1 MTRIRGDNGKFVQK
15 SNEPRPV
22 RSIRATNSTWETL
35 GNIARQRCITRAD
48 LIEHFTLNHVLH
60 EDLEKENDRL
70 KGEIAALR
78 LQLDSEGKLSSPS
91 HSNSQHFEDTKLI
104 RVPVAIADR
113 LLEIAHK
120 LDSEDAI
127 HLETESLRDEG
138 ESLKHQVDSQSDAR
152 QLELIGDTSKH
163 YSLDDLIQKGKD
175 IISDESLVRSKDK
188 SSVRKYFGLLLE
200 VDRDSFK

>member
-1 MTRIRGDNGKFVQK
+1 MPRGGRRDGAGRK
-15 SNEPRPV
+15 
-22 RSIRATNSTWETL
+22 STWVS
-35 GNIARQRCITRAD
+35 GC
-48 LIEHFTLNHVLH
+48 
-60 EDLEKENDRL
+60 K
-70 KGEIAALR
+70 
-78 LQLDSEGKLSSPS
+78 
-91 HSNSQHFEDTKLI
+91 FEDTKLI

-120 LDSEDAI
+120 LDSGMVI
-127 HLETESLRDEG
+127 GLETESLREEL
-138 ESLKHQVDSQSDAR
+138 ESLKRQVNSQSEAR
-152 QLELIGDTSKH
+152 QLELIDNISKH

>member
-1 MTRIRGDNGKFVQK
+1 MARIRGDNGKFVQK
-15 SNEPRPV
+15 SQEPRSV
-22 RSIRATNSTWETL
+22 KSIRVTDSVWEIL
-35 GNIARQRCITRAD
+35 GDIARQRCITRAD
-48 LIEHFTLNHVLH
+48 LIEHFATGHVLH
-60 EDLEKENDRL
+60 DDLEKENNNL
-70 KGEIAALR
+70 KEEIAALR

-113 LLEIAHK
+113 LLEIAHN

-127 HLETESLRDEG
+127 HLETESLRDEV
-138 ESLKHQVDSQSDAR
+138 ESLKHQVDSQSEAR